1 MRWSRTKDIDKAKVI
16 ATKINNPDATLSEI
30 ESETW
35 LPIST
40 VSDILTNDL
49 PEVRKSSE
57 RIWEL
62 YDRNDM
68 LQSLADKK
76 IEEMLLNWE
85 EKIDISKLI
94 QLRDSTFKQNAV
106 IWLPKKDDWSDWVRE
121 IIIQL

>member
-1 MRWSRTKDIDKAKVI
+1 MRGSRTKDIDKAKVI

-30 ESETW
+30 QSETW

-85 EKIDISKLI
+85 EKIRISELI
-94 QLRDSTFKQNAV
+94 TLRDSTFKQNAV
-106 IWLPKKDDWSDWVRE
+106 IGLKKSEWEESKNA
-121 IIIQL
+121 IIIQI

>member
-85 EKIDISKLI
+85 EKIRISELI
-94 QLRDSTFKQNAV
+94 TLRDSTFKQNAV
-106 IWLPKKDDWSDWVRE
+106 IWLKKPEWE
-121 IIIQL
+121 ENKNAIIIQI